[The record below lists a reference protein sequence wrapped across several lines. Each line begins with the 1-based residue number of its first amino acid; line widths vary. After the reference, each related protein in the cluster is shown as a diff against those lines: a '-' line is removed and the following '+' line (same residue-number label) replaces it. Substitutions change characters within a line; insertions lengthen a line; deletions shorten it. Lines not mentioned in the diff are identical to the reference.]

1 MKDQLVTKKIL
12 KWYDLNK
19 RSLPW
24 RKNVSNQKRQY
35 YTLVSEFMLQQT
47 QVATVIPYFN
57 RFIKDIP
64 NLTSLAKVQNKK
76 LIKLWEG
83 LGYYSRVRN
92 LKKTAQLV
100 IKNFKGKLPNN
111 FEDLVINISSKIQSG
126 KTIID
131 VCSVKVFP
139 KQVMIDNLPAETD
152 IIATHPLFGPDSLK
166 DSGSVMTMEA
176 VRDSSER
183 YNFWK
188 NYFESQN
195 ITIEEISAEEHDMMA
210 ARSQG
215 LTHFVGRIIDDFGTN
230 QTRIDT
236 EGYKALHK
244 LVSQTCNDTWDL
256 FEDIQNYNPYT
267 EKMISELNG
276 SFKKISEIIEK

>member
-1 MKDQLVTKKIL
+1 MNKVSIIGFGRFGVMLHSLLSKGFEVDI
-12 KWYDLNK
+12 YDKNSINNSEINEVSLEEALN
-19 RSLPW
+19 
-24 RKNVSNQKRQY
+24 NE
-35 YTLVSEFMLQQT
+35 T
-47 QVATVIPYFN
+47 I
-57 RFIKDIP
+57 FIAVPIRD
-64 NLTSLAKVQNKK
+64 
-76 LIKLWEG
+76 
-83 LGYYSRVRN
+83 
-92 LKKTAQLV
+92 
-100 IKNFKGKLPNN
+100 
-111 FEDLVINISSKIQSG
+111 FEDLMVEISDKIAPG

-139 KQVMIDNLPAETD
+139 KKVMINKLPMETD

-166 DSGSVMTMEA
+166 DSGSVMTMES
-176 VRDSSER
+176 VRNSFDR
-183 YNFWK
+183 YDFWK

-244 LVSQTCNDTWDL
+244 LVNQTCNDTWEL

-267 EKMISELNG
+267 EKMISELNV
-276 SFKKISEIIEK
+276 SFKKISEIIDK

>member
-1 MKDQLVTKKIL
+1 MNKVSIIGFGRFGAMLHSLLSKGFEVDVYDKNPIDNSEVNEVSFEEVL
-12 KWYDLNK
+12 KND
-19 RSLPW
+19 
-24 RKNVSNQKRQY
+24 
-35 YTLVSEFMLQQT
+35 T
-47 QVATVIPYFN
+47 I
-57 RFIKDIP
+57 FIAVPIRD
-64 NLTSLAKVQNKK
+64 
-76 LIKLWEG
+76 
-83 LGYYSRVRN
+83 
-92 LKKTAQLV
+92 
-100 IKNFKGKLPNN
+100 
-111 FEDLVINISSKIQSG
+111 FEDLAINISSKIQSG

-215 LTHFVGRIIDDFGTN
+215 LTHFVGRVIDDFGTN

-276 SFKKISEIIEK
+276 SFKKISEIIDK

>member
-1 MKDQLVTKKIL
+1 MNKVSIIGFGRFGAMLHSLLSKGFEVDV
-12 KWYDLNK
+12 YDKNSINNSEINEVSLGEALN
-19 RSLPW
+19 
-24 RKNVSNQKRQY
+24 NE
-35 YTLVSEFMLQQT
+35 T
-47 QVATVIPYFN
+47 I
-57 RFIKDIP
+57 FISVPIRD
-64 NLTSLAKVQNKK
+64 
-76 LIKLWEG
+76 
-83 LGYYSRVRN
+83 
-92 LKKTAQLV
+92 
-100 IKNFKGKLPNN
+100 
-111 FEDLVINISSKIQSG
+111 FEDLIVEISDKIAPG

-139 KQVMIDNLPAETD
+139 KQVMINKLPIETD

-166 DSGSVMTMEA
+166 DSGSVMTMES
-176 VRDSSER
+176 VRNSFDR
-183 YNFWK
+183 YDFWK

-244 LVSQTCNDTWDL
+244 LVNQTCNDTWEL

-267 EKMISELNG
+267 EKMISELNV

>member
-1 MKDQLVTKKIL
+1 MNKVSIIGFGRFGAMLHALLTKGFEVDVYDKNPVDNAEVNEVSLEEAL
-12 KWYDLNK
+12 KND
-19 RSLPW
+19 
-24 RKNVSNQKRQY
+24 
-35 YTLVSEFMLQQT
+35 T
-47 QVATVIPYFN
+47 I
-57 RFIKDIP
+57 FIAVPIRD
-64 NLTSLAKVQNKK
+64 
-76 LIKLWEG
+76 
-83 LGYYSRVRN
+83 
-92 LKKTAQLV
+92 
-100 IKNFKGKLPNN
+100 
-111 FEDLVINISSKIQSG
+111 FEDLVVDISTRIQSG

-139 KQVMIDNLPAETD
+139 KKVMIDNLPEKID

-176 VRDSSER
+176 VRDSFER

-195 ITIEEISAEEHDMMA
+195 IIIEEISADDHDMMA

-215 LTHFVGRIIDDFGTN
+215 LTHFVGRVIDDFGTN

-244 LVSQTCNDTWDL
+244 LVNQTCNDSWDL

>member
-1 MKDQLVTKKIL
+1 MNKVSIIGFGRFGAMLHALLTKGFEVDVYDKNPVDNAEVNEVSL
-12 KWYDLNK
+12 KEAL
-19 RSLPW
+19 
-24 RKNVSNQKRQY
+24 KND
-35 YTLVSEFMLQQT
+35 T
-47 QVATVIPYFN
+47 I
-57 RFIKDIP
+57 FIAVPIRD
-64 NLTSLAKVQNKK
+64 
-76 LIKLWEG
+76 
-83 LGYYSRVRN
+83 
-92 LKKTAQLV
+92 
-100 IKNFKGKLPNN
+100 
-111 FEDLVINISSKIQSG
+111 FEDLVVDISTRIQSG

-139 KQVMIDNLPAETD
+139 KKVMIDNLPEKID

-176 VRDSSER
+176 VRDSFER

-195 ITIEEISAEEHDMMA
+195 IIIEEITADDHDMMA

-215 LTHFVGRIIDDFGTN
+215 LTHFVGRVIDDFGTN

-244 LVSQTCNDTWDL
+244 LVNQTCNDSWDL

>member
-1 MKDQLVTKKIL
+1 MNKVSIIGFGRFGAMLHSLLSKGFEVDVYDKNPIDNSEVNEVSFEEVL
-12 KWYDLNK
+12 KND
-19 RSLPW
+19 
-24 RKNVSNQKRQY
+24 
-35 YTLVSEFMLQQT
+35 T
-47 QVATVIPYFN
+47 I
-57 RFIKDIP
+57 FIAVPIRD
-64 NLTSLAKVQNKK
+64 
-76 LIKLWEG
+76 
-83 LGYYSRVRN
+83 
-92 LKKTAQLV
+92 
-100 IKNFKGKLPNN
+100 

-139 KQVMIDNLPAETD
+139 KQVMIDNLPVETD

-215 LTHFVGRIIDDFGTN
+215 LTHFVGRVIDDFGTN

-244 LVSQTCNDTWDL
+244 LVSQTCNDTWEL
-256 FEDIQNYNPYT
+256 FEDIQNFNPYT